1 MDIIPSDLATFGGE
15 AKRLLQDLQTRN
27 ERLFLVTILIMNTA
41 TNRQKL
47 ENAVFQTA
55 AIAQKYNCALKRLLK
70 CWQPERNI
78 TRCFLNASTEPKRGN
93 GFTLLLQ

>member
-1 MDIIPSDLATFGGE
+1 MLPNVVFTGTPLTSAMMFLAFS
-15 AKRLLQDLQTRN
+15 KMCIRDRLQDLQTRN

-55 AIAQKYNCALKRLLK
+55 AIAQKYDCALKRLDFQQEEGLMSSL
-70 CWQPERNI
+70 PDVY
-78 TRCFLNASTEPKRGN
+78 KR
-93 GFTLLLQ
+93 QE